1 MVSNNL
7 KCNLLKKTQ
16 QKNIVEKIER
26 TQIKI
31 ASRIWNSLFYLKF
44 IVTKRTYYL

>member
-16 QKNIVEKIER
+16 QKNIEKIEK

-31 ASRIWNSLFYLKF
+31 ASRIWNSLFYS
-44 IVTKRTYYL
+44 